1 MAQDQQTVIDRI
13 TAPLAAAG
21 LVVEEVKAVAAGRH
35 RTLTVMVD
43 LPEDTADPVSLEHI
57 ALATRIVSEEID
69 ELPLFNDHPYDLQ
82 VTSPGASRPLREAR
96 HFRRAR
102 GRTIDVRTEGG
113 RTLRGELAEVD
124 ELTVTVREEKTGE
137 PVVLG
142 LDEIAHAEVVL
153 RFR

>member
-21 LVVEEVKAVAAGRH
+21 LVVEEVRAVAAGRH

-82 VTSPGASRPLREAR
+82 VTSPGASRPLSEAR

-102 GRTIDVRTEGG
+102 GRTIDVRTDGG
-113 RTLRGELAEVD
+113 RTLRGELVEVD
-124 ELTVTVREEKTGE
+124 AAAVTVREEKTGE

-142 LDEIAHAEVVL
+142 LDDIAHAEVVL